1 MAIADILAKC
11 GMSAEDVKRIAEK
24 HMKPSNGLSVA
35 EENERKYAG
44 VELEEARWEKTH
56 GDVYREI
63 RAGADNGGCTT
74 RKGTYRRLKTGDG
87 RCATME
93 DLRIRREIDERQRK
107 RRQGGSNDV

>member
-44 VELEEARWEKTH
+44 VELEESRWEKTH